1 MKVSIHI
8 HSRRKRLVDPDG
20 LSGKALIDGLV
31 HADILPDDNAGII
44 SSVTFS
50 QEKIRKGEE
59 EETIITITSE
69 GERRR

>member
-59 EETIITITSE
+59 EETIITIASE
-69 GERRR
+69 GE